1 MNQIWRKPIQIRPLE
16 DVILQGSDPSLDMIN
31 RARLSFPTSRAIEGS
46 RVEIANIPFDDP
58 PVELF
63 CLAMGKL
70 APFRYFLTGSAH
82 ATSAAWKPQLDL
94 RHRYTPEG
102 HTLLHLAV
110 LHNSFVFVHVI
121 LAFGAVFDESLV
133 DLPLLNANTPLH
145 LAVVRRSVDIVGD
158 LLRYGAD
165 PFALNSR
172 RLLPLDLAFGDPE
185 IGKKLIEYMVRMN
198 WDAMKTMA
206 ESHRKG
212 KTEKRTNMAALA
224 DAIPKLRPLQSAAKC
239 THRGCETEKRTRK
252 CQVCLVSFCPFHI
265 DRHVCEPKA
274 QPVAF
279 PKFMEEWGPGDG
291 LWF

>member
-16 DVILQGSDPSLDMIN
+16 DVIMQGSDPSLDMIN
-31 RARLSFPTSRAIEGS
+31 RARLSFPTTRTIEGS
-46 RVEIANIPFDDP
+46 RIEIANIPFDDP

-70 APFRYFLTGSAH
+70 VPFRYFLTGSSSS
-82 ATSAAWKPQLDL
+82 TSAAWKPQLDL
-94 RHRYTPEG
+94 RRRYTPEG

-110 LHNSFVFVHVI
+110 LHNSFAFVHLI
-121 LAFGAVFDESLV
+121 LSFGAVFDQSLV
-133 DLPLLNANTPLH
+133 DLPLSNANTPLH
-145 LAVVRRSVDIVGD
+145 LAVVRRSIDIVGD

-172 RLLPLDLAFGDPE
+172 RLLPLDLAAAEPG
-185 IGKKLIEYMVRMN
+185 IGKRLIEYMVRVN
-198 WDAMKTMA
+198 WDVMKTIV

-212 KTEKRTNMAALA
+212 KTEKRTDMAALVE
-224 DAIPKLRPLQSAAKC
+224 AIPKSRPLQSPTKC

-252 CQVCLVSFCPFHI
+252 CQVCLVLFCPFHI

-274 QPVAF
+274 QQVVF
-279 PKFMEEWGPGDG
+279 PTFKEEWEPADG
-291 LWF
+291 LWL